1 MQADSILS
9 WNLGLWWQT
18 LLSLIF
24 TINETHFL
32 KLKKDDWAYA
42 PIFENQIIFEYS
54 LCWRE
59 KTQHLCKLKI
69 AVSGS
74 FWLAF
79 GKF

>member
-1 MQADSILS
+1 MTEHI
-9 WNLGLWWQT
+9 
-18 LLSLIF
+18 
-24 TINETHFL
+24 
-32 KLKKDDWAYA
+32 YA

-74 FWLAF
+74 F
-79 GKF
+79 